1 MLKRLM
7 RRPAAQEVAAWLL
20 AAWLRLVHATTRWRF
35 TNLDAA
41 TALWA
46 ANEPFILAFW
56 HERLPLLAGHAL
68 GAQPNRPPV
77 PVHVIISAHRDGRLI
92 ARVIGHFG
100 LGSVAGSSTRGGAG
114 ALRGLL
120 RLLASG
126 ACVAITPDGP
136 RGPRRVAEPGV
147 VALAQLS
154 GRAVL
159 CVGASTSRH
168 HRLRSWDRTM
178 LPLPFARGMVV
189 LAEPIHVPRDADAAA
204 QAALL
209 SRITA
214 TLSACCDQAD
224 LALGLAPG

>member
-1 MLKRLM
+1 
-7 RRPAAQEVAAWLL
+7 
-20 AAWLRLVHATTRWRF
+20 
-35 TNLDAA
+35 
-41 TALWA
+41 
-46 ANEPFILAFW
+46 
-56 HERLPLLAGHAL
+56 
-68 GAQPNRPPV
+68 V

-178 LPLPFARGMVV
+178 LPLPFAQGAVV

-224 LALGLAPG
+224 KALGLAPG